1 VGGGGGL
8 LTIAS
13 NLSDTGWSTG
23 LEMNTSGTL
32 PAGAVILTGTNTYSG
47 GTLVS
52 SGTLNIAEPY
62 SLPSN
67 TPLTVGAGGT
77 VLIGNALAAGGLS
90 AGDELSGL
98 SAGGLSGLSAD
109 GMSAGGS
116 SAGGSLESPQ
126 AVPEPASLALLTAGA
141 LLALLVQRRRRK
153 G

>member
-1 VGGGGGL
+1 
-8 LTIAS
+8 
-13 NLSDTGWSTG
+13 
-23 LEMNTSGTL
+23 
-32 PAGAVILTGTNTYSG
+32 
-47 GTLVS
+47 
-52 SGTLNIAEPY
+52 
-62 SLPSN
+62 LPSN

-98 SAGGLSGLSAD
+98 SAD
-109 GMSAGGS
+109 GMSAGGM

-141 LLALLVQRRRRK
+141 LLALLVQRRRRR